1 MSEEE
6 RSLKRQK
13 VDESVAEQVAEA
25 AEEELRLHPHPSDE
39 KPLVHHDA
47 GEFKNMKRHETTAKQ
62 AEILED
68 GPNNPFTGNQ
78 FSQKYFDIL
87 KVRRDLPVHAQ
98 RDEFLRIFHSTQIMV
113 FVGETGSGKT
123 TQIPQFV
130 LYDEMPHLTGK
141 QVACTQPR
149 RVAAMSVASR
159 VADEMDVELGE
170 EVGYSIRFENNTGP
184 KTILKYMTDGMLL
197 REAMEDHDLTRYS
210 CIILDEAHE
219 RTLATDILMGLIKQV
234 SVRRPDLK
242 IIIMS
247 ATLDAEK
254 FQSYF
259 NDAPLLAV
267 PGRTHPV
274 EIYYTPEFQR
284 DYLDAAIRTVLQIH
298 ATEGEGDILLFLTGE
313 EEIEDACRKISLEGD
328 ELVREQNCGPLKVYP
343 LYGSLPPHQQQ
354 KIFEPAPTNP
364 NPKGRPGRKVVV
376 STNIAETS
384 LTIDGIVYVVDPGFS
399 KQKVYNPR
407 VRVESLLVSP
417 ISKASAQQR
426 AGRAGRTR
434 PGKCFR
440 LYTEEAFKKELIEQ
454 SYPEILRS
462 NLASTVLELKKLGVD
477 DLVHFDF
484 MDPPAPET
492 MMRAL
497 EELNYLQC
505 LSDEGDLTALGRMA
519 SQFPLDPMLA
529 VMLIGSPAFKCSEEI
544 LTIVAML
551 SVPNVF
557 VRPALARKRAD
568 EAKLAFAQPDGDHLT
583 LINVYEAFISPEAA
597 EIGVH
602 KWCRDNFLSYR
613 SLTSAKNVRRQLER
627 IMQKHDLELIS
638 EYNQISENQYWENI
652 KKALVAGFF
661 MQVAKKKLGSKSYLT
676 VKDNQDV
683 LIHPSTVL
691 AKEGEWM
698 IYNEFVLTSKNYIRT
713 VTVVKPDW
721 LVELAPK
728 YYNLDHFA
736 KGDVRLSLE
745 RVIDRV
751 DTMNKLEGKKLKK
764 SKK

>member
-1 MSEEE
+1 MANEEK
-6 RSLKRQK
+6 RSNKRQK
-13 VDESVAEQVAEA
+13 LIDNYEAEKIAEA
-25 AEEELRLHPHPSDE
+25 SEESLRTHPHPSDKIE
-39 KPLVHHDA
+39 LIHHDQ
-47 GEFKNMKRHETTAKQ
+47 GEFKGLIRHQTTAEQ
-62 AEILED
+62 AQKLED
-68 GPNNPFTGNQ
+68 GPKNPFTGHD
-78 FSQKYFDIL
+78 FTTKYFDIL
-87 KVRRDLPVHAQ
+87 KTRRDLPVHAQ
-98 RDEFLRIFHSTQIMV
+98 REEFLKIFHSTQIMV

-149 RVAAMSVASR
+149 RVAAMSVAAR

-170 EVGYSIRFENNTGP
+170 EVGYNIRFENNSGP

-219 RTLATDILMGLIKQV
+219 RTLATDILMGLLKQV

-254 FQSYF
+254 FQNYF
-259 NDAPLLAV
+259 NNAPLLAV

-364 NPKGRPGRKVVV
+364 NPNGRPGRKVII

-462 NLASTVLELKKLGVD
+462 NLSSTVLELKKLGID

-505 LSDEGDLTALGRMA
+505 LSDEGDLTALGRLA

-529 VMLIGSPAFKCSEEI
+529 VMLIGSPAYSCSEEI

-568 EAKLAFAQPDGDHLT
+568 EAKLSFAQADGDHLT
-583 LINVYEAFISPEAA
+583 LINVYEAFISPEAS
-597 EIGVH
+597 EIGTH

-613 SLTSAKNVRRQLER
+613 SLTSAKN
-627 IMQKHDLELIS
+627 
-638 EYNQISENQYWENI
+638 
-652 KKALVAGFF
+652 
-661 MQVAKKKLGSKSYLT
+661 
-676 VKDNQDV
+676 
-683 LIHPSTVL
+683 
-691 AKEGEWM
+691 M
-698 IYNEFVLTSKNYIRT
+698 IYS
-713 VTVVKPDW
+713 
-721 LVELAPK
+721 
-728 YYNLDHFA
+728 
-736 KGDVRLSLE
+736 
-745 RVIDRV
+745 
-751 DTMNKLEGKKLKK
+751 
-764 SKK
+764 

>member
-1 MSEEE
+1 MRCFTPKPHLITTTMGDKKKYKKQKLMDSEAE
-6 RSLKRQK
+6 R
-13 VDESVAEQVAEA
+13 VAEVAE
-25 AEEELRLHPHPSDE
+25 ESLREHPHPE
-39 KPLVHHDA
+39 QPQKMEFHDG
-47 GEFKNMKRHETTAKQ
+47 GEFKGVERHNTTAHLAGK
-62 AEILED
+62 LED
-68 GPNNPFTGNQ
+68 GPQNPFTGEN
-78 FSQKYFDIL
+78 FTQKYFDIL

-98 RDEFLRIFHSTQIMV
+98 RDEFLKTFQSTQIMV

-130 LYDEMPHLTGK
+130 LYDDMPHLHGK
-141 QVACTQPR
+141 MVACTQPR
-149 RVAAMSVASR
+149 RVAAMSVAKR
-159 VADEMDVELGE
+159 VADEMDVQLGD
-170 EVGYSIRFENNTGP
+170 EVGYLIRFENKTSP
-184 KTILKYMTDGMLL
+184 KTMLKYMTDGMLL
-197 REAMEDHDLTRYS
+197 REAMEDHDLLRYS
-210 CIILDEAHE
+210 CIMLDEAHE
-219 RTLATDILMGLIKQV
+219 RTLATDILMGLLKQV
-234 SVRRPDLK
+234 TTRRPDLK
-242 IIIMS
+242 LIIMS

-254 FQSYF
+254 FQQYF
-259 NDAPLLAV
+259 HNAPLLAV

-274 EIYYTPEFQR
+274 EIYYTPEYQK

-298 ATEGEGDILLFLTGE
+298 ATEDEGDVLLFLTGE
-313 EEIEDACRKISLEGD
+313 EEIEDACRKIQLEGD
-328 ELVREQNCGPLKVYP
+328 ELIREQGCGPIKVYP

-354 KIFEPAPTNP
+354 KIFEPAPENHKP
-364 NPKGRPGRKVVV
+364 GGRPGRKIIV

-407 VRVESLLVSP
+407 IRVESLLVSP

-505 LSDEGDLTALGRMA
+505 LSDEGDLTALGRLA
-519 SQFPLDPMLA
+519 SNFPLDPMLA

-544 LTIVAML
+544 LSIVALL

-557 VRPALARKRAD
+557 VRPASARKRAD
-568 EAKLAFAQPDGDHLT
+568 EIKMSFAHADGDHLT
-583 LINVYEAFISPEAA
+583 LLNVYEAFNSDEAY
-597 EIGVH
+597 EIGLH
-602 KWCRDNFLSYR
+602 QWCRDNFLSYR
-613 SLTSAKNVRRQLER
+613 SLTSANNVRSQLRRLMER
-627 IMQKHDLELIS
+627 YDLELILTPFEDRS
-638 EYNQISENQYWENI
+638 YWDNI
-652 KKALVAGFF
+652 RKALVAGFF
-661 MQVAKKKLGSKSYLT
+661 MQVAKKKSGNKGFIT
-676 VKDNQDV
+676 VKDDQDV

-691 AKEGEWM
+691 AKENEWV

-713 VTVVKPDW
+713 VTNVRPEW

-728 YYNLDHFA
+728 YYNLEHFSR
-736 KGDVRLSLE
+736 GDVKLSLE
-745 RVIDRV
+745 RII
-751 DTMNKLEGKKLKK
+751 GKR
-764 SKK
+764 

>member
-1 MSEEE
+1 
-6 RSLKRQK
+6 
-13 VDESVAEQVAEA
+13 
-25 AEEELRLHPHPSDE
+25 
-39 KPLVHHDA
+39 
-47 GEFKNMKRHETTAKQ
+47 
-62 AEILED
+62 
-68 GPNNPFTGNQ
+68 
-78 FSQKYFDIL
+78 
-87 KVRRDLPVHAQ
+87 
-98 RDEFLRIFHSTQIMV
+98 
-113 FVGETGSGKT
+113 
-123 TQIPQFV
+123 
-130 LYDEMPHLTGK
+130 
-141 QVACTQPR
+141 
-149 RVAAMSVASR
+149 
-159 VADEMDVELGE
+159 
-170 EVGYSIRFENNTGP
+170 
-184 KTILKYMTDGMLL
+184 
-197 REAMEDHDLTRYS
+197 
-210 CIILDEAHE
+210 
-219 RTLATDILMGLIKQV
+219 
-234 SVRRPDLK
+234 
-242 IIIMS
+242 
-247 ATLDAEK
+247 
-254 FQSYF
+254 
-259 NDAPLLAV
+259 
-267 PGRTHPV
+267 
-274 EIYYTPEFQR
+274 
-284 DYLDAAIRTVLQIH
+284 
-298 ATEGEGDILLFLTGE
+298 
-313 EEIEDACRKISLEGD
+313 
-328 ELVREQNCGPLKVYP
+328 
-343 LYGSLPPHQQQ
+343 
-354 KIFEPAPTNP
+354 
-364 NPKGRPGRKVVV
+364 
-376 STNIAETS
+376 
-384 LTIDGIVYVVDPGFS
+384 
-399 KQKVYNPR
+399 
-407 VRVESLLVSP
+407 
-417 ISKASAQQR
+417 
-426 AGRAGRTR
+426 
-434 PGKCFR
+434 
-440 LYTEEAFKKELIEQ
+440 
-454 SYPEILRS
+454 
-462 NLASTVLELKKLGVD
+462 
-477 DLVHFDF
+477 
-484 MDPPAPET
+484 
-492 MMRAL
+492 
-497 EELNYLQC
+497 
-505 LSDEGDLTALGRMA
+505 
-519 SQFPLDPMLA
+519 MLA